1 MEKAGAIG
9 PEILAEGSQLLK
21 RTFNH
26 PSPYHMQPMR
36 LWSLHPQYLDQ
47 KGLVALWREALLAQ
61 AVLRRIAKGKR
72 NAGYANHPQ
81 LSRFLAQRVPM
92 ASLARYMR
100 AVHEESLKRGYRFQ
114 ASKIVGVGDCCQIE
128 VTAGQLRFERR
139 HLLAKLERREPGR
152 CDPLVADPL
161 PLSNPLFET
170 VPGEVAEWERP

>member
-1 MEKAGAIG
+1 
-9 PEILAEGSQLLK
+9 
-21 RTFNH
+21 
-26 PSPYHMQPMR
+26 MR

-61 AVLRRIAKGKR
+61 AVLRRIAKGER
-72 NAGYANHPQ
+72 NVGYANHPQ

-114 ASKIVGVGDCCQIE
+114 ASRIEGAGDCRRIE

-139 HLLAKLERREPGR
+139 HLLAKLERRDPDR
-152 CDPLVADPL
+152 CVPLVADPL
-161 PLSNPLFET
+161 PAPNPLFET